1 MLKNSMTVC
10 PDGTSFDAAGSITD
24 IKCTAK
30 IASPAI
36 AGDAFFAVHLISV
49 IDPAASKLVPSGHT
63 VIEFFMDERHSS
75 IQG

>member
-30 IASPAI
+30 NASPAI
-36 AGDAFFAVHLISV
+36 AGDASGLLKTMLFFADSL
-49 IDPAASKLVPSGHT
+49 KL
-63 VIEFFMDERHSS
+63 ERKRVCMSWQLRTFQSS
-75 IQG
+75 EES